1 MSDVGP
7 APVGAR
13 ALRALAVTAVALV
26 PVGALLALW
35 LANDG
40 DDLELLLARL
50 LFWTMP
56 AVLAFVAVGAVWRW
70 RARSSPADEL
80 LRAAAPGAAYAAAL
94 TVLLFWLV
102 PPTMRVQFD
111 ETSLVG
117 VSQNMARLEAAV
129 MTTGAIPYDG
139 DVFPLENTVDK
150 RPPLFAFLVQLVHRV
165 AGYRVANAF
174 AVNGALLALGLFV
187 VFGAVRARL
196 GLAAAFAAPLC
207 LLGVPLTGI
216 VATSAGFELMAA
228 VWFVVALLAALEF
241 VARPDDARFAG
252 LLAAGMLFAQSRYE
266 SLPAA
271 LLLAGLVAWRVRGR
285 FRPAFGGWLLLAVA
299 PALLLPLG
307 FLLLHAQNPKFY
319 PEAAGAPL
327 VSLTHLAAHVG
338 PFLVAWFDPRL
349 ANPLPGVL
357 AVAAVLVVG
366 ARLWRR
372 EARANDALVAVPV
385 LVVTAIALMWFYG
398 DVGELTALRLFLPCA
413 WLCALAPLGAFAWL
427 RGRAVPAA
435 ALLALCAGHA
445 ALRGRELVAGRA
457 FPELQI
463 AALTEALD
471 TVVARL
477 PGDRATTLW
486 VGAPAQ
492 YLIVRGRA
500 ALSPDGFARRT
511 ADLQQLS
518 RRGELRTTYV
528 LETPIDAAMAPA
540 LGSPRDVL
548 QRWPSDVVEEIG
560 GRQPITVHRLR

>member
-13 ALRALAVTAVALV
+13 ALRALAVAAVALV
-26 PVGALLALW
+26 PVAALLW
-35 LANDG
+35 LRSTRAD

-56 AVLAFVAVGAVWRW
+56 VVLAFVAVGAVWRW
-70 RARSSPADEL
+70 RARSSPAGEL
-80 LRAAAPGAAYAAAL
+80 LRAALPGAAYAVAL
-94 TVLLFWLV
+94 TALLFWLV

-139 DVFPLENTVDK
+139 GVFPLENTVDK

-174 AVNGALLALGLFV
+174 FVNGVLLALGLFV
-187 VFGAVRARL
+187 VFRAARARL
-196 GLAAAFAAPLC
+196 GLAAAFAAPLGLC
-207 LLGVPLTGI
+207 GVPLTGI
-216 VATSAGFELMAA
+216 VATSAGFELMAG
-228 VWFVVALLAALEF
+228 VWFVVAVLAALEF

-252 LLAAGMLFAQSRYE
+252 LLAAGMLFAQARYE

-271 LLLAGLVAWRVRGR
+271 LLLFALVAWRVRGR
-285 FRPAFGGWLLLAVA
+285 YRPSFGGWLLLAPV

-307 FLLLHAQNPKFY
+307 FLLHHAQNPKFY

-327 VSLTHLAAHVG
+327 VSLAHLSAHVG
-338 PFLVAWFDPRL
+338 PFLLAWFDPRL

-357 AVAAVLVVG
+357 AAAALLAFG
-366 ARLWRR
+366 IRAWRR
-372 EARANDALVAVPV
+372 EVTANDALVAVPV
-385 LVVTAIALMWFYG
+385 LAVTAVALMWFYG
-398 DVGELTALRLFLPCA
+398 DVGELTALRLFLPFA

-427 RGRAVPAA
+427 RGRAAL
-435 ALLALCAGHA
+435 ALLAVFAGHA
-445 ALRGRELVAGRA
+445 ALRGRELAAGRA

-492 YLIVRGRA
+492 YLIVQGRA
-500 ALSPDGFARRT
+500 ALSPAGFERRL
-511 ADLQQLS
+511 ADLQQLQ
-518 RRGELRTTYV
+518 RRGDLRATYV

-540 LGSPRDVL
+540 FGSPRDVL
-548 QRWPSDVVEEIG
+548 QRWPSDVVEQID
-560 GRQPITVHRLR
+560 GRQPITVRRLR